1 AALHVAQSDD
11 HTLALLVA
19 RNLLEKTSGESLALH
34 QTLAD
39 VALARLDD
47 DVRSRH
53 RAYYLALVNEDR
65 EDWRRIEQA
74 YGQIKWAWSGVDGEE
89 VLQWVGAL
97 GIYQDRRGLWRDYL
111 EWAGRG
117 LELARAEGRRSD

>member
-1 AALHVAQSDD
+1 
-11 HTLALLVA
+11 
-19 RNLLEKTSGESLALH
+19 
-34 QTLAD
+34 
-39 VALARLDD
+39 

-117 LELARAEGRRSD
+117 LELARAEGRRSDEATLLSNIGLVYNRLGQRQQALDYYERALPIREEVGDRA